1 MRNLKGNPVDFPD
14 DKKKQI
20 KQKQKQKPCK
30 KILINT

>member
-14 DKKKQI
+14 DKKKQK
-20 KQKQKQKPCK
+20 KQKQKQKPRK